1 MRKNWLHWGLALLM
15 LLTPFLSLRSA
26 EPVKAASSVEI
37 TIHYNRPDGNYE
49 GWNLWLWEKGK
60 DGKSFSFTGDDDF
73 GKVAVIQ
80 METDATEFGF
90 VVRLNSWDEKDIAD
104 DRYFFSTD
112 GKAEIW
118 LKSADPQVYLT
129 APSVGPVTPPPPP
142 LEGDLT
148 LKVHYHRFDKN
159 FDQWNLWTWA
169 RGQDGNAYNFTSE
182 DSYGKSATFKIDL
195 KGASD
200 VGFIVRKGDWLAK
213 DVDADR
219 YIPVNR
225 AKNGV
230 LEVWL
235 LQGDSRIYFDPND
248 VDLSPKFL
256 SAKLDTVDQIKV
268 TTTVPMPLI
277 YDKKEG
283 LIVKSGT
290 TEVGIRNIL
299 FLEAGGK
306 PEASSN
312 FTILLSEPLDLSKT
326 YTLSKEGYGSID
338 IIFSG
343 VFSSQTFEDEYTYEG
358 ELGAI
363 YTKEK
368 TTFKLW
374 TPRATSVSLNLFT
387 AGSGGSPTKSVPM
400 VKSDKG
406 VWTVE
411 QTGDLHGVYF
421 TYSVEVLGKVNEAV
435 DPYAKAVGVNGLRG
449 MVVDLSQTDPEG
461 WENDKRP
468 EFKALTDAIIYELH
482 VRDISVHPESGI
494 ENKGK
499 FLGLTEKGTVGP
511 EGVKTGLDHLI
522 DLGITHLHLLPA
534 FDFRSI
540 DETTLENNS
549 FNWGYDPQ
557 HFNVPEGSYSTDPT
571 KGEVRI
577 NEFKQMVMALHDA
590 GIRVVMDVVYN
601 HTGASADSDF
611 SKIMPNYYYRFNDAG
626 GFSNGSGT
634 GNETASERSMV
645 RKHFVDS
652 VVYWATEYNIDGF
665 RFDLM
670 ALHDIETMNAIRA
683 ALDEVDPSILIYGEG
698 WTGGTTPLS
707 EDRQALKKNTGLLER
722 IAAFSDD
729 IRDGLKGHV
738 FTDTDKGFVNGEPGM
753 EESIKFGI
761 VASILFGGIEY
772 PEVKYSKN
780 PWAKEPYHTITY
792 VEAHDNLTLWDKL
805 MLSNPEASEEELIAM
820 HRMAN
825 AIVLT
830 SQGIPFIHAG
840 SEFLRTK
847 DGDHNSYKS
856 PDSIN
861 QLDYNRKAQYMD
873 NVEFFKGLIELR
885 KEHPA
890 FRMPE
895 ASLIRAH
902 LKFLEMPSA
911 NMVGYTLS
919 GNANGDKWETIVV
932 LMNANDEEIEVELEQ
947 SGWAVVVNGEQAGT
961 EVIEKISGNTIIVPA
976 KTLIV
981 VVDSGS
987 IGSDLW
993 IYLLLFALGAGAGG
1007 YVYWRKTKKNVKET
1021 A

>member
-1 MRKNWLHWGLALLM
+1 
-15 LLTPFLSLRSA
+15 
-26 EPVKAASSVEI
+26 
-37 TIHYNRPDGNYE
+37 
-49 GWNLWLWEKGK
+49 
-60 DGKSFSFTGDDDF
+60 
-73 GKVAVIQ
+73 
-80 METDATEFGF
+80 
-90 VVRLNSWDEKDIAD
+90 
-104 DRYFFSTD
+104 
-112 GKAEIW
+112 
-118 LKSADPQVYLT
+118 
-129 APSVGPVTPPPPP
+129 
-142 LEGDLT
+142 
-148 LKVHYHRFDKN
+148 
-159 FDQWNLWTWA
+159 
-169 RGQDGNAYNFTSE
+169 
-182 DSYGKSATFKIDL
+182 
-195 KGASD
+195 
-200 VGFIVRKGDWLAK
+200 
-213 DVDADR
+213 
-219 YIPVNR
+219 
-225 AKNGV
+225 
-230 LEVWL
+230 
-235 LQGDSRIYFDPND
+235 
-248 VDLSPKFL
+248 
-256 SAKLDTVDQIKV
+256 
-268 TTTVPMPLI
+268 
-277 YDKKEG
+277 
-283 LIVKSGT
+283 
-290 TEVGIRNIL
+290 
-299 FLEAGGK
+299 
-306 PEASSN
+306 
-312 FTILLSEPLDLSKT
+312 
-326 YTLSKEGYGSID
+326 
-338 IIFSG
+338 
-343 VFSSQTFEDEYTYEG
+343 
-358 ELGAI
+358 
-363 YTKEK
+363 
-368 TTFKLW
+368 
-374 TPRATSVSLNLFT
+374 
-387 AGSGGSPTKSVPM
+387 
-400 VKSDKG
+400 
-406 VWTVE
+406 
-411 QTGDLHGVYF
+411 
-421 TYSVEVLGKVNEAV
+421 
-435 DPYAKAVGVNGLRG
+435 
-449 MVVDLSQTDPEG
+449 
-461 WENDKRP
+461 
-468 EFKALTDAIIYELH
+468 
-482 VRDISVHPESGI
+482 
-494 ENKGK
+494 
-499 FLGLTEKGTVGP
+499 
-511 EGVKTGLDHLI
+511 LI

-577 NEFKQMVMALHDA
+577 NEFKQMVMALHNA

-611 SKIMPNYYYRFNDAG
+611 SKIVPNYYYRFNDAG

-698 WTGGTTPLS
+698 WTGGESPLP
-707 EDRQALKKNTGLLER
+707 DDQKALKKNTGFLER

-753 EESIKFGI
+753 EESVKFGI
-761 VASILFGGIEY
+761 VGSIMFNAIDY
-772 PEVKYSKN
+772 SKVKYSKT

-805 MLSNPEASEEELIAM
+805 MVSNPEASEEELIAM

-847 DGDHNSYKS
+847 GGDHNSYKS
-856 PDSIN
+856 PDSVN
-861 QLDYNRKAQYMD
+861 QLDYNRLAQYTD

-902 LKFLEMPSA
+902 LTFLEMPFA

-919 GNANGDKWETIVV
+919 GNANGDAWETIAV
-932 LMNANDEEIEVELEQ
+932 LMNANDEEIEVQLEQ

-961 EVIEKISGNTIIVPA
+961 EVIEKISGNKVIVPA
-976 KTLIV
+976 RTLIV
-981 VVDSGS
+981 LVDSGS
-987 IGSDLW
+987 VGSNLW

-1007 YVYWRKTKKNVKET
+1007 FVYWRKMKKNVKET

>member
-26 EPVKAASSVEI
+26 ESVKAASAVEI
-37 TIHYNRPDGNYE
+37 KIHYNRPDGKYE
-49 GWNLWLWEKGK
+49 GWNLWVWEKGK
-60 DGKSFSFTGDDDF
+60 DGKSYSFTGDDDF
-73 GKVAVIQ
+73 GKVAIIQ

-90 VVRLNSWDEKDIAD
+90 IVRLNDWQEKDVGD
-104 DRYFFSTD
+104 DRFFTVSG

-118 LKSADPQVYLT
+118 LKSADPEVYIEK
-129 APSVGPVTPPPPP
+129 PSVGPVTPPPPI
-142 LEGDLT
+142 EGDLT

-159 FDQWNLWTWA
+159 FESWNLWVWA
-169 RGQDGNAYNFTSE
+169 RGQDGNAFNFTSE
-182 DSYGKSATFKIDL
+182 DSYGKIATFKVDL

-200 VGFIVRKGDWLAK
+200 VGFIIRKGEWLAK

-219 YIPVNR
+219 FIPVSR

-235 LQGDSRIYFDPND
+235 LQGDSRIYYNPND

-256 SAKLDTVDQIKV
+256 SAKLDAVDQITV
-268 TTTVPMPLI
+268 TTSVPIPLI

-283 LIVKSGT
+283 LVIKTGS
-290 TEVGIRNIL
+290 TEVGIRNIV
-299 FLEAGGK
+299 FREDGGK
-306 PEASSN
+306 PVASSS
-312 FTILLSEPLDLSKT
+312 FTILLSEPLDLSKP
-326 YTLSKEGYGSID
+326 YTLSREGYGSVN
-338 IIFSG
+338 IIFNG
-343 VFSSQTFEDEYTYEG
+343 VFSTKAFEEAFTYEG

-374 TPRATSVSLNLFT
+374 APSATNVSLSLYA
-387 AGSGGSPTKSVPM
+387 AGSGGSPIKTVPM
-400 VKSDKG
+400 IKSDKG
-406 VWTVE
+406 VWVLE
-411 QTGDLHGVYF
+411 QSGDLHGVYF
-421 TYSVEVLGKVNEAV
+421 TYLVDVLGMVNEAV
-435 DPYAKAVGVNGLRG
+435 DPYARAVGVNGLRG
-449 MVVDLSQTDPEG
+449 MVVDLSRTNPEG

-468 EFKALTDAIIYELH
+468 DFKVLSDAIIYELH
-482 VRDISVHPESGI
+482 IRDISVHPESGI

-499 FLGLTEKGTVGP
+499 FLGLTEKGTRGP
-511 EGVKTGLDHLI
+511 QGVKTGLDHLI

-577 NEFKQMVMALHDA
+577 NEFKQMVMTLHKA

-611 SKIMPNYYYRFNDAG
+611 SKIVPNYYYRFNDAG

-698 WTGGTTPLS
+698 WTGGESPLPD
-707 EDRQALKKNTGLLER
+707 EQKALKRNTSRLDR

-738 FTDTDKGFVNGEPGM
+738 FTDTDKGFVNGQPGM
-753 EESIKFGI
+753 EESVKFGI
-761 VASILFGGIEY
+761 VASIMFNAIDY
-772 PEVKYSKN
+772 SKVKYSKT

-805 MLSNPEASEEELIAM
+805 MVSNPEASEKELIAM
-820 HRMAN
+820 HRLAN

-847 DGDHNSYKS
+847 GGDHNSYRS
-856 PDSIN
+856 PDSVN
-861 QLDYNRKAQYMD
+861 QLDYNRMAQYLD
-873 NVEFFKGLIELR
+873 NVEYFKGLIQLR
-885 KEHPA
+885 KAHPA

-895 ASLIRAH
+895 AELIRTH
-902 LKFLEMPSA
+902 LKFLDMPVA

-919 GNANGDKWETIVV
+919 GNANGDKWETIAV
-932 LMNANDEEIEVELEQ
+932 LMNANDEDIEVELAQ
-947 SGWAVVVNGEQAGT
+947 SGWAVVVNGEKAGT
-961 EVIEKISGNTIIVPA
+961 EVIEKISGSKVIVPA
-976 KTLIV
+976 RTLV
-981 VVDSGS
+981 VLVDAGS
-987 IGSDLW
+987 LSSNLW

-1007 YVYWRKTKKNVKET
+1007 FVYWKKTKKNVKE
-1021 A
+1021 AA